1 MAISLQ
7 NVPGTLVQ
15 QLIFLAKTQIWK
27 LCPWP
32 DVHTECCQN
41 RAAYTVGYAV
51 FPSSIY
57 RDTGPYL
64 GKCEALE

>member
-1 MAISLQ
+1 M
-7 NVPGTLVQ
+7 
-15 QLIFLAKTQIWK
+15 
-27 LCPWP
+27 
-32 DVHTECCQN
+32 HTECCQN

-64 GKCEALE
+64 GKCEALEWTLGSTDEVLGWFTVFQTDA